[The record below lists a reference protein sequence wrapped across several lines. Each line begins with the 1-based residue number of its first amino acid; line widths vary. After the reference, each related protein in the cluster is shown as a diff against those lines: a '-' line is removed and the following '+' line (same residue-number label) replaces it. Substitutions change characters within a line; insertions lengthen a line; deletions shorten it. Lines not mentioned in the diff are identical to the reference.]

1 MEKIDNLAI
10 KTIHHVRKFWELFIL
25 IVLIGGTFITVWAV
39 ARPGNVFDPRRY
51 AADNMCNVDG
61 RTCDKP
67 EDWEKGWVEARQTEN
82 INKAPVQNEYTSANP
97 ANDPKQGVT
106 QEAQVI
112 RQAGESNE
120 VNRSSIAAEEAA
132 KKTIPLISL

>member
-1 MEKIDNLAI
+1 
-10 KTIHHVRKFWELFIL
+10 
-25 IVLIGGTFITVWAV
+25 
-39 ARPGNVFDPRRY
+39 
-51 AADNMCNVDG
+51 MCNVDG

-67 EDWEKGWVEARQTEN
+67 EDWEKGWVEARQAEN

-97 ANDPKQGVT
+97 ANDSSQGVT
-106 QEAQVI
+106 QEAQII